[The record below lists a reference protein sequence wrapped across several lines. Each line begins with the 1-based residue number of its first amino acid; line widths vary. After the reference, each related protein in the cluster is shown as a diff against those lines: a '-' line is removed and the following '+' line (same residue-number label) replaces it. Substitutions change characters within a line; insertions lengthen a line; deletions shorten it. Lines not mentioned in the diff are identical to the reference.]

1 METKHKIQQILLDDL
16 VYYTKFREDLL
27 SKYKDKDNVDPL
39 VIKEYNNI
47 VTIIEDIKFKLKEL

>member
-47 VTIIEDIKFKLKEL
+47 VTIIEDIKFKLKEI